1 MGYMEKYSEWMEK
14 LPEND
19 PLREE
24 LKAIEGD
31 HRAIRERFQLD
42 LSFGTAG
49 LRGIV
54 SAGTNRMN
62 FYTVGR
68 ATQGIANFIVKQG
81 QAAMNRGVII
91 AHDPR
96 YFSKEFSQYAA

>member
-1 MGYMEKYSEWMEK
+1 MSMAYTDKYRDWMAR

-19 PLREE
+19 PLMEE
-24 LKAIEGD
+24 MKEIEGD
-31 HRAIRERFQLD
+31 HRAVRERFQLD

-54 SAGTNRMN
+54 GAGTNRMN
-62 FYTVGR
+62 YYTVGR
-68 ATQGIANFIVKQG
+68 ATQGIANFIVKKG
-81 QAAMNRGVII
+81 KAAMNRGVVI

-96 YFSKEFSQYAA
+96 HF

>member
-1 MGYMEKYSEWMEK
+1 MGYMDKYREWMEK

-68 ATQGIANFIVKQG
+68 ATQGIANFIITFSAIDTK
-81 QAAMNRGVII
+81 AAGSTIFII
-91 AHDPR
+91 CLN
-96 YFSKEFSQYAA
+96 S